1 MFEPVMFEG
10 GVHKHQL
17 IIELVEDL
25 GGYVLETNVMQ
36 TEINI
41 LMLIPEEDIPH
52 MEQLA
57 KKLLGKITVAPLA
70 GTEIAV
76 VAPSLSSQHLP
87 HPSCDIAE
95 FMRRQGAN
103 TNLIGLSRGVG
114 KRVAVMSSY
123 ERDLINEH
131 DLAIFVFG
139 NFGACIREKSSKLLS
154 HIEVPVVAVG
164 GPRVDEELPVEAYI
178 DGFGRIAHRLRKKEE
193 ITQLQRVVDAVS
205 EVLRGRREEMARDP
219 LTVFPAR
226 ARFEIYSQIEEA
238 RDILSPAPLTL
249 QLDGVRVKLP
259 YEEFAERIRAVR
271 FEEGLSLGEI
281 AHIRRSKMKDYIL
294 VKIKPSSETGRML

>member
-1 MFEPVMFEG
+1 MM
-10 GVHKHQL
+10 
-17 IIELVEDL
+17 
-25 GGYVLETNVMQ
+25 N
-36 TEINI
+36 
-41 LMLIPEEDIPH
+41 
-52 MEQLA
+52 
-57 KKLLGKITVAPLA
+57 
-70 GTEIAV
+70 
-76 VAPSLSSQHLP
+76 
-87 HPSCDIAE
+87 
-95 FMRRQGAN
+95 
-103 TNLIGLSRGVG
+103 
-114 KRVAVMSSY
+114 SY

-271 FEEGLSLGEI
+271 FEEGLSLGEV

>member
-10 GVHKHQL
+10 GVHKHQHIL
-17 IIELVEDL
+17 ELVEDL

-41 LMLIPEEDIPH
+41 LMLIPDEDIPY
-52 MEQLA
+52 MERLA

-103 TNLIGLSRGVG
+103 TDLIGLSRGVG

-123 ERDLINEH
+123 ERELINEH

-139 NFGACIREKSSKLLS
+139 NFKACIVEKAEKLLS
-154 HIEVPVVAVG
+154 QITIPVVALG
-164 GPRVDEELPVEAYI
+164 GPEVDCELPVERYI
-178 DGFGRIAHRLRKKEE
+178 DGFGRIAHRLRKKTE
-193 ITQLQRVVDAVS
+193 TDQLEKVVSAVS
-205 EVLRGRREEMARDP
+205 DVLKEKRERMATDP

-226 ARFEIYSQIEEA
+226 ARFEIHTQIPETGG
-238 RDILSPAPLTL
+238 ILSPTPLTL
-249 QLDGVRVKLP
+249 QLEGLKVKLP
-259 YEEFAERIRAVR
+259 YDEFSEKVANVK
-271 FEEGLSLGEI
+271 FEEGALLKDI
-281 AHIRRSKMKDYIL
+281 AHIRRSRMKDYIL
-294 VKIKPSSETGRML
+294 VKIRASSETGMLL